1 VALLEGGLI
10 GQIAKEHLGHH
21 SAALGPSSAVTN
33 HRQGFS
39 VMDTAGITYWD
50 DRLTDD
56 EIHLICGMYH
66 CYTGTYLIFLFISFT
81 DTITGSGSQMA
92 DVSWWPTPVHW
103 NNFNA
108 NGLNWGHW
116 TEWDEIWYQRVK
128 AVLSGKKT
136 GVPFTQSSW
145 RNKLKEAMAWRQ
157 VTKRIQEQS
166 ALAF

>member
-1 VALLEGGLI
+1 LEGGLI
-10 GQIAKEHLGHH
+10 GWIAKEHLGHH

-33 HRQGFS
+33 HCQGFS
-39 VMDTAGITYWD
+39 VTDTAGITYWD
-50 DRLTDD
+50 DRLMDD
-56 EIHLICGMYH
+56 EIHLICRMYH

-116 TEWDEIWYQRVK
+116 TEWDEIWYQQRVK

-136 GVPFTQSSW
+136 GVPFTQSSL
-145 RNKLKEAMAWRQ
+145 RNKLKGATAWRQ
-157 VTKRIQEQS
+157 VTKCIQEQS